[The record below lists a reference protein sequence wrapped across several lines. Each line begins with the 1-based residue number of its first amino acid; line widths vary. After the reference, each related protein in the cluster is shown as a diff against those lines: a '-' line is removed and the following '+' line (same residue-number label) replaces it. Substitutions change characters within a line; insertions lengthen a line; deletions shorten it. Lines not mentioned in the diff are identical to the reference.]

1 MKKMIFCGL
10 MLLVSTSSFAS
21 HLLGGYIQ
29 TVQRGSSDTIDVV
42 VTLFTDPQGIGNPT
56 SISLAEWKLVNGFYQ
71 TNGNFTLS
79 QQLTGTW
86 QGVNVYVYS
95 GIRILSS
102 GDYRFIYTNCCRG
115 ILSNASSAMNS
126 NFTIAM
132 DYKKSLLPNSAPII
146 LNPLPINWVNGDTAQ
161 SILFA
166 VDLDGDS
173 VMVEKDD
180 AINQHSNNTFVPL
193 SPFTQLSSYGSYYVD
208 VNGTIEWAPNTNGTF
223 GTGYKVSE
231 IRNGQVIG
239 VNRIQ
244 QVYMVQ
250 PGSTPNVPN
259 LNPMIT
265 ADLVNGDSLQYTT
278 TISNAT
284 STQLVIPNVDVT
296 QTSDSTWT
304 LNNLQMGTYNGVLRA
319 SSNSSNMDYYITLV
333 VNSTIGIEEMV
344 SELKTSYEVYDWT
357 GKFIGKDVNW
367 EELSG
372 FYIIKHS
379 NGVIEKIYNI

>member
-1 MKKMIFCGL
+1 MKKMILCGL
-10 MLLVSTSSFAS
+10 MLLMGTSSFAS

-29 TVQRGSSDTIDVV
+29 TTQRNSSDTVDVV
-42 VTLFTDPQGIGNPT
+42 VTLFTDPQGIANPT

-79 QQLTGTW
+79 QQLTGSW

-115 ILSNASSAMNS
+115 MLSNASSAMNS

-284 STQLVIPNVDVT
+284 STELIIPNVDVT

-333 VNSTIGIEEMV
+333 VNSTIGIEEVV
-344 SELKTSYEVYDWT
+344 SELNTSYEVYDWT
-357 GKFIGKDVNW
+357 GKYIGKDVNW

-379 NGVIEKIYNI
+379 NGTIEKIYNI

>member
-1 MKKMIFCGL
+1 MKKMILCGL
-10 MLLVSTSSFAS
+10 MLLMGTSSFAS

-29 TVQRGSSDTIDVV
+29 TTQRNSSDTVDVV

-56 SISLAEWKLVNGFYQ
+56 YISLAEWKLVNGFYQ

-79 QQLTGTW
+79 QQLTGSW

-115 ILSNASSAMNS
+115 MLSNASSAMNS

-284 STQLVIPNVDVT
+284 STELIIPNVDVT

-333 VNSTIGIEEMV
+333 VNSTIGIEEVV
-344 SELKTSYEVYDWT
+344 SELNTSYEVYDWT
-357 GKFIGKDVNW
+357 GKYIGKDVNW

-379 NGVIEKIYNI
+379 NGTIEKIYNI